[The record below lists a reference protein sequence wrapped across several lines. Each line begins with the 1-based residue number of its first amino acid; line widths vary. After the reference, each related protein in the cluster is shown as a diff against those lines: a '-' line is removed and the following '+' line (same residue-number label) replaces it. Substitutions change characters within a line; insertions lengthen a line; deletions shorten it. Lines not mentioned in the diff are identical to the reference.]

1 MIVKTKNAKA
11 CIKRAALAMHNV
23 QVAALIT
30 DLWAIDHRLIFAK
43 GLVFEAAEMTQLMV

>member
-1 MIVKTKNAKA
+1 MIIKTKNAKA
-11 CIKRAALAMHNV
+11 SAKRALLAMHNA

-43 GLVFEAAEMTQLMV
+43 GLVFEAL